1 MDVSQ
6 PTQSIHPKAT
16 EIRTRDTT
24 NPSTQMDGFI
34 TGWGFFS
41 LLQFNYGFGKVS
53 EYRFRNKLFIIISF
67 FSLNSMRSLNE
78 VKKNV
83 E

>member
-1 MDVSQ
+1 MR
-6 PTQSIHPKAT
+6 KF
-16 EIRTRDTT
+16 
-24 NPSTQMDGFI
+24 GFLF
-34 TGWGFFS
+34 FFS
-41 LLQFNYGFGKVS
+41 NAFAQLNTQLMGLERGVYWSAFFFYRVCEFGFGKVS